1 MRRRNAPAFGVVLL
15 IVVVAVASAAD
26 APASKSVVYLGAS
39 LIDGTGIAARQNV
52 AIVTRDD
59 RIVAVR
65 SADGFHPDGQ
75 EIVDVRNKF
84 VLPGLINSHV
94 HLATLA
100 DPPVARAY
108 LRRELYSGVTTVRDM
123 AGDARLLGEL
133 KREADLNEIA
143 SPDIYFV
150 AVMSGP
156 GFFVDPRTHDSSRG
170 QVAGQVPWMQAI
182 TSKTNLRLA
191 VAEARGTG
199 ATAIKLYADLPAP
212 LLGLITAEAHR
223 QHMLVWAHAAV
234 FPAIPSEVVNAG
246 VDVISHACLLGYE
259 ISKPAVLSF
268 ETMIPVDSAK
278 LRRPSEKMD
287 ALFKNIKRRG
297 IILDATL
304 VPFEDSASSNCP
316 LDINDYLAQEA
327 YRAGIAISTGTDDDP
342 DWKDADSKLDT
353 ELELLVAKVGMT
365 PAEVLHSATFVGA
378 QAAGLEKA
386 VGTIEPGKI
395 ANMVILDKN
404 PTEDIANVRSVYM
417 VVKRGIRYLRSSYK
431 PANAED
437 LK

>member
-1 MRRRNAPAFGVVLL
+1 MRRRNAPAFGSVLL
-15 IVVVAVASAAD
+15 IAVVAGASAAD
-26 APASKSVVYLGAS
+26 APVSKSVVYLGAS
-39 LIDGTGIAARQNV
+39 LIDGTGTAARQNV
-52 AIVTRDD
+52 AVVTRDD
-59 RIVAVR
+59 RIVAIR
-65 SADGFHPDGQ
+65 SAEGFHPDGQ
-75 EIVDVRNKF
+75 EIIDVRNKF

-182 TSKTNLRLA
+182 TSKTNLKLA

-199 ATAIKLYADLPAP
+199 ATAIKIYADLPAP
-212 LLGLITAEAHR
+212 LLRQITIEAHR

-259 ISKPAVLSF
+259 ISEPRVLSF
-268 ETMIPVDSAK
+268 EAVIPVDSAK
-278 LRRPSEKMD
+278 LRQPSEKMD
-287 ALFKNIKRRG
+287 ALFENIKRHG

-304 VPFEDSASSNCP
+304 FPFENSASSNCP
-316 LDINDYLAQEA
+316 FDINDYLAREA

-353 ELELLVAKVGMT
+353 ELELLVAKAGMT

-378 QAAGLEKA
+378 QAAGLEKT

-395 ANMVILDKN
+395 ANMVILDKD
-404 PTEDIANVRSVYM
+404 PIEDIANVRSVYM
-417 VVKRGIRYLRSSYK
+417 VVKRGTQYLRSSYK
-431 PANAED
+431 PARAED

>member
-1 MRRRNAPAFGVVLL
+1 VRRRNAAALGVIFVA
-15 IVVVAVASAAD
+15 VVAGASAAD
-26 APASKSVVYLGAS
+26 APPSKSVVYLGAT
-39 LIDGTGIAARQNV
+39 LIDGTGTAARQNV
-52 AIVTRDD
+52 AILTRDD
-59 RIVAVR
+59 RIVAIR

-75 EIVDVRNKF
+75 EIVDVRKKF
-84 VLPGLINSHV
+84 ILPGLINTHV

-143 SPDIYFV
+143 SPDVYFV
-150 AVMSGP
+150 ALMAGP
-156 GFFVDPRTHDSSRG
+156 GFFVDPRTHDSARG
-170 QVAGQVPWMQAI
+170 LIAGEVPWMQAI
-182 TSKTNLRLA
+182 TSKTDVKLA

-212 LLGLITAEAHR
+212 LLREITNEAHR

-234 FPAIPSEVVNAG
+234 FPALPSEVVNAG
-246 VDVISHACLLGYE
+246 VDVISHACMLGYE
-259 ISKPAVLSF
+259 ISTPPVLSY
-268 ETMIPVDSAK
+268 ETRTPVDSAK
-278 LRRPSEKMD
+278 LRQPSQKMD
-287 ALFKNIKRRG
+287 ALLENIKRRG
-297 IILDATL
+297 IVLDATL
-304 VPFEDSASSNCP
+304 LPFEDSASPNCP
-316 LDINDYLAQEA
+316 LDINEDLAREA

-386 VGTIEPGKI
+386 VGTVEPGKI

-404 PTEDIANVRSVYM
+404 PMEDIANVRSVYM
-417 VVKRGIRYLRSSYK
+417 VVKRGTRYLRSSYK
-431 PANAED
+431 PARAED
-437 LK
+437 FK

>member
-1 MRRRNAPAFGVVLL
+1 VRRRNAAALGVIFVA
-15 IVVVAVASAAD
+15 VVAGASAAD
-26 APASKSVVYLGAS
+26 APPSKSVVYLGAT
-39 LIDGTGIAARQNV
+39 LIDGTGTAARQNV
-52 AIVTRDD
+52 AILTRDD
-59 RIVAVR
+59 RIVAIR

-75 EIVDVRNKF
+75 EIVDVRKKF
-84 VLPGLINSHV
+84 ILPGLINTHV

-143 SPDIYFV
+143 SPDVYFV
-150 AVMSGP
+150 ALMAGP
-156 GFFVDPRTHDSSRG
+156 GFFVDPRTHDSARG
-170 QVAGQVPWMQAI
+170 LIAGEVPWMQAI
-182 TSKTNLRLA
+182 TSKTDVKLA

-212 LLGLITAEAHR
+212 LLREITNEAHR

-234 FPAIPSEVVNAG
+234 FPALPSEVVNAG
-246 VDVISHACLLGYE
+246 VDVISHACMLGYE
-259 ISKPAVLSF
+259 ISTPPVLSY
-268 ETMIPVDSAK
+268 ETRTPVDSAK
-278 LRRPSEKMD
+278 LRQPSEKMD
-287 ALFKNIKRRG
+287 ALLENIKRRG
-297 IILDATL
+297 IVLDATL
-304 VPFEDSASSNCP
+304 LPFEDSASPNCP
-316 LDINDYLAQEA
+316 LDINEDLAREA

-386 VGTIEPGKI
+386 VGTVEPGKI

-404 PTEDIANVRSVYM
+404 PMEDIANVRSVYM
-417 VVKRGIRYLRSSYK
+417 VVKRGTRYLRSSYK
-431 PANAED
+431 PARAED
-437 LK
+437 FK